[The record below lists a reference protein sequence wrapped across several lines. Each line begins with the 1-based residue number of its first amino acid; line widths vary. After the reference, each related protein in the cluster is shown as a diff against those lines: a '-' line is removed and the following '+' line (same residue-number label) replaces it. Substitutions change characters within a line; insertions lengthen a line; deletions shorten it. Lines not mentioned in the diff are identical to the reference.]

1 MTPGSSHVALIRRI
15 VRSTKAINAVERLKT
30 RSGNPHYAAVS
41 LSGGLFYLVDR
52 AASGEQK
59 LSAPQTMDDFV
70 AFVNALK
77 PEKPRRVSKLDLAMD
92 EQIKRSGKSRIS
104 GDE

>member
-1 MTPGSSHVALIRRI
+1 
-15 VRSTKAINAVERLKT
+15 VRSTKAIHAVERLKT

-52 AASGEQK
+52 SAEGEQK
-59 LSAPQTMDDFV
+59 LSAPLSMDDFV

-92 EQIKRSGKSRIS
+92 EQIKRSGKARPTSS
-104 GDE
+104 DD

>member
-1 MTPGSSHVALIRRI
+1 M
-15 VRSTKAINAVERLKT
+15 RSTKAINAVERLKT
-30 RSGNPHYAAVS
+30 RSGNPQYAAIS

-52 AASGEQK
+52 ALAGEQK
-59 LSAPQTMDDFV
+59 LSSPLLLDDFV

-92 EQIKRSGKSRIS
+92 EQIKRSGKSRVPD
-104 GDE
+104 GG

>member
-1 MTPGSSHVALIRRI
+1 M
-15 VRSTKAINAVERLKT
+15 RSTKAINAVERLKT
-30 RSGNPHYAAVS
+30 RSGNPQYAAIS

-52 AASGEQK
+52 ALAGEQK
-59 LSAPQTMDDFV
+59 LSSPLRLDDFV

-92 EQIKRSGKSRIS
+92 EQIKRSGKPRDPST
-104 GDE
+104 G

>member
-1 MTPGSSHVALIRRI
+1 

-30 RSGNPHYAAVS
+30 RSGNPQYAAIS

-52 AASGEQK
+52 ALIGEQK
-59 LSAPQTMDDFV
+59 LSSPLPLDDFV
-70 AFVNALK
+70 AFVNTLK

-92 EQIKRSGKSRIS
+92 EQIKRSGKSRVPES
-104 GDE
+104 E

>member
-1 MTPGSSHVALIRRI
+1 

-30 RSGNPHYAAVS
+30 RSGNPQYAAIS

-52 AASGEQK
+52 ALAGEQK
-59 LSAPQTMDDFV
+59 LSSPLTLDDFV

-92 EQIKRSGKSRIS
+92 EQIKRSGKAREP
-104 GDE
+104 DVE

>member
-1 MTPGSSHVALIRRI
+1 

-30 RSGNPHYAAVS
+30 RSGNPQYAAIS

-52 AASGEQK
+52 ALAGEQK
-59 LSAPQTMDDFV
+59 LSSPLSLDDFV

-92 EQIKRSGKSRIS
+92 EQIKRSGKSRVPN
-104 GDE
+104 GG

>member
-1 MTPGSSHVALIRRI
+1 M
-15 VRSTKAINAVERLKT
+15 RSTKAINAVERLNT
-30 RSGNPHYAAVS
+30 RSGNPQYAAVS

-70 AFVNALK
+70 AFVNGLR

-92 EQIKRSGKSRIS
+92 EQIKRSGKPRAP
-104 GDE
+104 ENE

>member
-1 MTPGSSHVALIRRI
+1 

-30 RSGNPHYAAVS
+30 RSGNPQYAAIS

-52 AASGEQK
+52 ALDGEQK
-59 LSAPQTMDDFV
+59 LSSPLALDDFV

-92 EQIKRSGKSRIS
+92 EQIRRSGKSRVPD
-104 GDE
+104 GG

>member
-1 MTPGSSHVALIRRI
+1 M
-15 VRSTKAINAVERLKT
+15 RSTKAINAVERLKT

-52 AASGEQK
+52 SASGDQK
-59 LSAPQTMDDFV
+59 VSQPLPMDDFV

-77 PEKPRRVSKLDLAMD
+77 PEKPRKVSKLDLAM
-92 EQIKRSGKSRIS
+92 EAQIKRSGKARES
-104 GDE
+104 GEN

>member
-1 MTPGSSHVALIRRI
+1 

-30 RSGNPHYAAVS
+30 RSGNTQYAAIS

-52 AASGEQK
+52 ALASEQK
-59 LSAPQTMDDFV
+59 LSAPLALDDFV

-92 EQIKRSGKSRIS
+92 EQIKRSGKSR
-104 GDE
+104 DPNAE

>member
-1 MTPGSSHVALIRRI
+1 M
-15 VRSTKAINAVERLKT
+15 RSTKAINAVERLKT
-30 RSGNPHYAAVS
+30 RSGNPQYAAIS

-52 AASGEQK
+52 ALAGEQK
-59 LSAPQTMDDFV
+59 LSSPLPLDDFV

-92 EQIKRSGKSRIS
+92 EQIKRSGKARDPST
-104 GDE
+104 G